1 MRIALKLEYDGS
13 AFAGWQ
19 RQPGQ
24 RTVQQVVE
32 AALSRVA
39 DHPVAVTC
47 AGRTDAGVHALG
59 QVVHFDTTARRPDH
73 AWLLGG
79 NSHLPDDVALRAAQP
94 VSDDFHARFSAVRR
108 CYLYRILNR
117 RTRPAVERHMAWWV
131 RNPLDEE
138 RMADAAGRLIG
149 EHDFSSFRAA
159 ECQAQHAVRT
169 LYRLDVARVGDELRL
184 LVEANAFLHHMVR
197 NLAGVLVAVGSG
209 RREPAWAAAV
219 LAARDRTTAAVTA
232 PPQGLCLL
240 GASYPGRY
248 GLQGWSAQ
256 VSAGERL

>member
-1 MRIALKLEYDGS
+1 MRIALKLEYDGR

-19 RQPGQ
+19 RQPEQ
-24 RTVQQVVE
+24 RTVQQ
-32 AALSRVA
+32 ALETALARVA

-59 QVVHFDTTARRPDH
+59 QVVHFDTAARRPDH

-79 NSHLPDDVALRAAQP
+79 NSHLPDDVALRAARP
-94 VSDDFHARFSAVRR
+94 IDDDFHARFSALRR
-108 CYLYRILNR
+108 TYLYRILNR

-131 RNPLDEE
+131 RRPLDEG
-138 RMADAAGRLIG
+138 RMASAAGALLG

-159 ECQAQHAVRT
+159 ECQALHAVRT
-169 LYRLDVARVGDELRL
+169 LYRLDVTRVGDELRL

-197 NLAGVLVAVGSG
+197 NLAGVLVAIGSG
-209 RREPAWAAAV
+209 VRDPDWAAAV
-219 LAARDRTTAAVTA
+219 LAARDRTVAAVTA
-232 PPQGLCLL
+232 PPHGLCLL
-240 GASYPGRY
+240 GVTYPGRY
-248 GLQGWSAQ
+248 GLRAWSGQ